1 MRDKRKKNCAVNG
14 GKAVPPLGGQSNIDA
29 QISKLIDGKRYHF
42 RDGLCVDLP
51 MAMPGVYAIWRDGAL
66 LYVGIAGRSWKPE
79 PNPVRM
85 RGIKDRLEWAR
96 YLSGYYRFP
105 MHRLSHSDQ
114 HNRLRNLALLEPF
127 VFYVSP
133 RFYRLVEFNGYYR
146 GAAVSQESVWIP
158 VSSLP
163 LISDNLQH
171 HVTYRTGADVRF
183 ASPESQ
189 PIDKTFDGE
198 GLKVYMT
205 KEFQTQ
211 KKAME
216 LASFNQLRTELLAI
230 LKEGKMQYFPE
241 LSTRADDAQQIFK
254 DITYLSRTFFG
265 AEFLLV
271 HEP

>member
-1 MRDKRKKNCAVNG
+1 MIFG
-14 GKAVPPLGGQSNIDA
+14 GI
-29 QISKLIDGKRYHF
+29 
-42 RDGLCVDLP
+42 
-51 MAMPGVYAIWRDGAL
+51 
-66 LYVGIAGRSWKPE
+66 
-79 PNPVRM
+79 PVRSELSEFSYGFAVTAEL
-85 RGIKDRLEWAR
+85 RDAFWPRIVEAPLFPTLRAEARLGWDVKFPIVGRAIFIQFKVAEALTRATAAEWAR
-96 YLSGYYRFP
+96 YLSEYYRFP

-114 HNRLRNLALLEPF
+114 HNRLRNLALHEPF

-146 GAAVSQESVWIP
+146 GATVSQESVWIP

-171 HVTYRTGADVRF
+171 HVTYRTGSDVRF

-198 GLKVYMT
+198 GLKVYIT
-205 KEFQTQ
+205 KELQTQ
-211 KKAME
+211 KKEME
-216 LASFNQLRTELLAI
+216 LASFNQLRTELLDI

-241 LSTRADDAQQIFK
+241 LPIRADNAQQIFK